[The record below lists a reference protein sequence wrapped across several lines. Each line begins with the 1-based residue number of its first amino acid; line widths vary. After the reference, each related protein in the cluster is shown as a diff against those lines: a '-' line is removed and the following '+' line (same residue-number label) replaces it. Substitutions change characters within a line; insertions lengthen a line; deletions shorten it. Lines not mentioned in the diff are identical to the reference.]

1 MTSGRLVFVLP
12 SDSHLVSGG
21 NIYNRELLAAARRQR
36 SVDAMSVAEWE
47 RAVAAGEPGTFLVN
61 TLNMSE
67 FMRAVRDPRPR
78 GQRFVLVVHHLPSLE
93 PGLPADHPAL
103 ALEAEALPRFDGF
116 LATSRY
122 TAELLQARRL
132 PGRCMTVSPALAPRP
147 RPPLEYR
154 PGVRGL
160 IVGNLIP
167 RKGVLPFIDALAAA
181 AAAGDRLEID
191 IVGRSDLEPE
201 HARDCVAAARER
213 GLMEGDGA
221 VKIHFRGPVA
231 YDVMDDF
238 YRTASLLLSPSLMET
253 FGMALQEARAFGLPI
268 LACKGG
274 NAAAHI
280 DDGKSGHLYDS
291 VRDLVTGLMELVRSP
306 DAMRRLFASAQ
317 AVRSGADYTWD
328 VAAREFLRQIGE
340 FERAGNDGEG
350 GQRGPGGAPPV
361 RGEPV
366 L

>member
-47 RAVAAGEPGTFLVN
+47 RAVAAGEPGIFLVD

-122 TAELLQARRL
+122 TAELLRARGL
-132 PGRCMTVSPALAPRP
+132 PGACMTVSPALAPRP
-147 RPPLEYR
+147 RPALEYR

-167 RKGVLPFIDALAAA
+167 RKGVLPFIDALADA
-181 AAAGDRLEID
+181 AAAGDRMEID
-191 IVGRSDLEPE
+191 IVGRSDLDPE

-213 GLMEGDGA
+213 GLMEGDGD
-221 VKIHFRGPVA
+221 VKIRFRGPVA

-280 DDGKSGHLYDS
+280 DDGTSGHLYDS

-328 VAAREFLRQIGE
+328 VAAREFLRQIDE
-340 FERAGNDGEG
+340 FERAGQGGEG
-350 GQRGPGGAPPV
+350 GKRGPGGAPPV